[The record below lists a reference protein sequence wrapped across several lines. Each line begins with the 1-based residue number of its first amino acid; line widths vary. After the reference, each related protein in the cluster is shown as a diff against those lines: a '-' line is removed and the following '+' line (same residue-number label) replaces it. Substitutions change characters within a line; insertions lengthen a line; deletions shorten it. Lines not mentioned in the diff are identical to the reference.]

1 MTCLFFCCILLY
13 MARDTRSISNIC
25 PHCFST
31 LDKYGFCLRCRK
43 RAVNVDGSRLTLHP
57 KTLLQNRY
65 LLGNPLG
72 VGGFGI
78 TYLAWDMETSEK
90 VALKE
95 FFPKGYTTRVPFSP
109 QVTVLNA
116 TYAPAFN
123 HWLSAFIDEAQVLTK
138 IAHMHGVVKIQDF
151 FTANNTA
158 YIVMEYLDG
167 ISLRQYLIARGG
179 RIPVKETLNIMRP
192 VLESLLVLH
201 QYGIIHKDISPANI
215 QIVKNRI
222 VKLID
227 FGAASIY
234 NMNVAKPYIVLKH
247 GFSPV
252 ELYATAQPQ
261 GPWSDVYQIGATIYN
276 CLTGIIPPPAPVRR
290 QGDTLMKPSAY
301 GVVIPAVQENCLMKS
316 LNVQAKDRYDN
327 IGAFIQMLYG
337 EFLPPPI
344 PNVTVAKNK

>member
-1 MTCLFFCCILLY
+1 
-13 MARDTRSISNIC
+13 MARDTRNIANIC
-25 PHCFST
+25 PNCFST

-43 RAVNVDGSRLTLHP
+43 RGVTVDGSRLTLRP
-57 KTLLQNRY
+57 KTLLQGRY

-78 TYLAWDMETSEK
+78 TYLGYDMETSEK
-90 VALKE
+90 VAIKE
-95 FFPKGYTTRVPFSP
+95 FFPKGYTTRVPFSM
-109 QVTVLNA
+109 QVTVLNPS
-116 TYAPAFN
+116 YEPAFN
-123 HWLSAFIDEAQVLTK
+123 HWLAAFIDEAQVLTS

-151 FTANNTA
+151 FTANGTA

-167 ISLRQYLIARGG
+167 ISLRQYLTARGG
-179 RIPVKETLNIMRP
+179 RIPIRETLGIMRP
-192 VLESLLVLH
+192 VLESLIVLH

-215 QIVKNRI
+215 QIVKNKI

-252 ELYATAQPQ
+252 ELYSTNMPQ
-261 GPWSDVYQIGATIYN
+261 GPWSDVYEIGATIYN
-276 CLTGIIPPPAPVRR
+276 CLTGAVPLPAPARAAN
-290 QGDTLMKPSAY
+290 DTLLRPSAY
-301 GVVIPAVQENCLMKS
+301 GIPIPAVQENSLMKS
-316 LNVQAKDRYDN
+316 INVAANERYNN
-327 IGAFIQMLYG
+327 IGEFIQMMYG

-344 PNVTVAKNK
+344 PKTAVKMG